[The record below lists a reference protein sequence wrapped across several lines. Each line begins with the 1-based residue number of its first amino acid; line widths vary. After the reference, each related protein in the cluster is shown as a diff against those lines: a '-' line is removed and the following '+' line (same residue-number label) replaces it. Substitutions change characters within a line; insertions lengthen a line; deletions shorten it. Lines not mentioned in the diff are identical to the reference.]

1 MKSNES
7 DNLRSNLEGGKLTSG
22 EPDAVKVA
30 SPVRRREWGN
40 VLKSNALCSYPT
52 TIARINPALSLLHVE
67 RKEGYLTKSLLE
79 TLFLSPCRVSTC
91 KCGSLTTVKRSL
103 FRGEG
108 REFQKRPFVQD
119 LSKDQQQADPG
130 YKGL

>member
-40 VLKSNALCSYPT
+40 VRKQRALLLSYDASRQE
-52 TIARINPALSLLHVE
+52 ARL
-67 RKEGYLTKSLLE
+67 
-79 TLFLSPCRVSTC
+79 
-91 KCGSLTTVKRSL
+91 
-103 FRGEG
+103 
-108 REFQKRPFVQD
+108 D
-119 LSKDQQQADPG
+119 
-130 YKGL
+130 